1 MHSVLIPLTAI
12 FSTVSVIECPETMAI
27 LSELVAFILS
37 LLEMLS
43 HIFRVDLFM
52 CFFHLIEPA
61 IFFAEEKVTVVL
73 MAMEMFLF

>member
-1 MHSVLIPLTAI
+1 
-12 FSTVSVIECPETMAI
+12 
-27 LSELVAFILS
+27 
-37 LLEMLS
+37 
-43 HIFRVDLFM
+43 M